1 MNYLVPSV
9 LKKSNTNRLIYCHV
23 HNLVAF
29 VPKNETQLV
38 ISQGR
43 ELWRMGRTRGEC
55 AGVISM
61 GSCVAECQLARG
73 AHCLGSLDQTTLG
86 DAEAAFDESRKGE
99 TASAILLEWLGD
111 KELY

>member
-29 VPKNETQLV
+29 VPKNETQVV

-61 GSCVAECQLARG
+61 GSC
-73 AHCLGSLDQTTLG
+73 
-86 DAEAAFDESRKGE
+86 ESEDMEVGGKD
-99 TASAILLEWLGD
+99 LEIRISTPTC
-111 KELY
+111 